1 MLKNT
6 WLFISEYDLVSVN
19 FVMTGAE
26 AVNGDFIKGEA
37 GDEGSSRSD
46 HFNVTAII
54 YIDIDWFD

>member
-1 MLKNT
+1 
-6 WLFISEYDLVSVN
+6 
-19 FVMTGAE
+19 MTGAK